1 MSKLISFALSFFS
14 GDKKLYIALGLS
26 LILLGYFYLRLDST
40 KAKLE
45 KSQSDLALA
54 LEINRNN
61 EAKLKELT
69 QIHKAELK
77 AINEANTQKN
87 EVKESVQ
94 YVKEYIYK
102 SNENNITK
110 LFNDVVDR
118 LWDANSTSSNQN
130 RNSKSYNSARV
141 INTKPPWK
149 ANSKKW
155 TRYFKCLFYAFLQI
169 QTVWNSDKQNKGA
182 K

>member
-77 AINEANTQKN
+77 AINEANNQKN
-87 EVKESVQ
+87 EVQKKVQ

-102 SNENNITK
+102 SNENNLTK
-110 LFNDVVDR
+110 LFNNVVDR
-118 LWDANSTSSNQN
+118 LWDENSTSSNQN
-130 RNSKSYNSARV
+130 RNSKS
-141 INTKPPWK
+141 
-149 ANSKKW
+149 
-155 TRYFKCLFYAFLQI
+155 
-169 QTVWNSDKQNKGA
+169 
-182 K
+182 

>member
-1 MSKLISFALSFFS
+1 MINLLFGNA
-14 GDKKLYIALGLS
+14 KLYIALVS
-26 LILLGYFYLRLDST
+26 MAILAGYFYLRLDST

-77 AINEANTQKN
+77 AINEANNQKN
-87 EVKESVQ
+87 QVQEKVQ

-118 LWDANSTSSNQN
+118 LWDANRASSNQN
-130 RNSKSYNSARV
+130 RNSKSENTTRATNS
-141 INTKPPWK
+141 KPP
-149 ANSKKW
+149 
-155 TRYFKCLFYAFLQI
+155 
-169 QTVWNSDKQNKGA
+169 
-182 K
+182 

>member
-1 MSKLISFALSFFS
+1 MINLLFGNA
-14 GDKKLYIALGLS
+14 KLYIALVS
-26 LILLGYFYLRLDST
+26 MAILAGYFYLRLDST

-77 AINEANTQKN
+77 AINEANNQKN
-87 EVKESVQ
+87 QVQKKVQ

-110 LFNDVVDR
+110 LFNNVVDR
-118 LWDANSTSSNQN
+118 LWDANRASGNQN
-130 RNSKSYNSARV
+130 RNSKS
-141 INTKPPWK
+141 
-149 ANSKKW
+149 
-155 TRYFKCLFYAFLQI
+155 
-169 QTVWNSDKQNKGA
+169 
-182 K
+182 

>member
-1 MSKLISFALSFFS
+1 MINLLFGNA
-14 GDKKLYIALGLS
+14 KLYIALVLMA
-26 LILLGYFYLRLDST
+26 ILAGYFYLRLDST

-77 AINEANTQKN
+77 AINEANNQKN
-87 EVKESVQ
+87 EVQKKVQ

-118 LWDANSTSSNQN
+118 LWDDNSTSSNQN
-130 RNSKSYNSARV
+130 RNSKS
-141 INTKPPWK
+141 
-149 ANSKKW
+149 
-155 TRYFKCLFYAFLQI
+155 
-169 QTVWNSDKQNKGA
+169 
-182 K
+182 

>member
-1 MSKLISFALSFFS
+1 MINLLFGNA
-14 GDKKLYIALGLS
+14 KLYIALVS
-26 LILLGYFYLRLDST
+26 MAILAGYFYLRLDST

-69 QIHKAELK
+69 QIHKEELK
-77 AINEANTQKN
+77 AINEANNQKN
-87 EVKESVQ
+87 QVQKKVQ

-118 LWDANSTSSNQN
+118 LWDANRASSNQN
-130 RNSKSYNSARV
+130 RNSKSE
-141 INTKPPWK
+141 NTTR
-149 ANSKKW
+149 ATNSK
-155 TRYFKCLFYAFLQI
+155 
-169 QTVWNSDKQNKGA
+169 SP
-182 K
+182 

>member
-1 MSKLISFALSFFS
+1 MINLLFGNA
-14 GDKKLYIALGLS
+14 KLYIALALMA
-26 LILLGYFYLRLDST
+26 ILTGYFYLRLDST

-45 KSQSDLALA
+45 KSQNDLALA
-54 LEINRNN
+54 LEINKNN
-61 EAKLKELT
+61 EARLKELT

-77 AINEANTQKN
+77 ALNEANNQKN
-87 EVKESVQ
+87 EVKERIE

-130 RNSKSYNSARV
+130 RNSKSKNSARV
-141 INTKPPWK
+141 INTK
-149 ANSKKW
+149 S
-155 TRYFKCLFYAFLQI
+155 
-169 QTVWNSDKQNKGA
+169 S
-182 K
+182 

>member
-1 MSKLISFALSFFS
+1 MFS
-14 GDKKLYIALGLS
+14 YILGDKKLYIALVLMT
-26 LILLGYFYLRLDST
+26 ILAGYFYLRLDST
-40 KAKLE
+40 QAKLE

-54 LEINRNN
+54 LKINENN
-61 EAKLKELT
+61 QEKLKELN
-69 QIHKAELK
+69 QIHNAELN
-77 AINEANTQKN
+77 ALNEANKEKN
-87 EVKESVQ
+87 QVQERVQ

-141 INTKPPWK
+141 INTKP
-149 ANSKKW
+149 
-155 TRYFKCLFYAFLQI
+155 T
-169 QTVWNSDKQNKGA
+169 
-182 K
+182 

>member
-1 MSKLISFALSFFS
+1 MINLLFGNA
-14 GDKKLYIALGLS
+14 KLYIALVLMA
-26 LILLGYFYLRLDST
+26 ILAGYFYLRLDST

-69 QIHKAELK
+69 QIHKEELK
-77 AINEANTQKN
+77 AINEANNQKN
-87 EVKESVQ
+87 QVQKKVQ

-118 LWDANSTSSNQN
+118 LWDANRASSNQN
-130 RNSKSYNSARV
+130 RNSKS
-141 INTKPPWK
+141 
-149 ANSKKW
+149 
-155 TRYFKCLFYAFLQI
+155 
-169 QTVWNSDKQNKGA
+169 
-182 K
+182 

>member
-1 MSKLISFALSFFS
+1 MINLLFGNA
-14 GDKKLYIALGLS
+14 KLYIALVLMA
-26 LILLGYFYLRLDST
+26 ILAGYFYLRLDST
-40 KAKLE
+40 KAELE

-77 AINEANTQKN
+77 AINEANNQKN
-87 EVKESVQ
+87 QVQEKVQ

-118 LWDANSTSSNQN
+118 LWDANRASSNQN
-130 RNSKSYNSARV
+130 RNSKS
-141 INTKPPWK
+141 
-149 ANSKKW
+149 
-155 TRYFKCLFYAFLQI
+155 
-169 QTVWNSDKQNKGA
+169 
-182 K
+182 

>member
-1 MSKLISFALSFFS
+1 MINLLFGNA
-14 GDKKLYIALGLS
+14 KLYIALVLMA
-26 LILLGYFYLRLDST
+26 ILAGYFYLRLDST
-40 KAKLE
+40 KAELE

-77 AINEANTQKN
+77 AINEANNQKN
-87 EVKESVQ
+87 EVQKKVQ

-118 LWDANSTSSNQN
+118 LWDANRASSNKN
-130 RNSKSYNSARV
+130 RNSKS
-141 INTKPPWK
+141 
-149 ANSKKW
+149 
-155 TRYFKCLFYAFLQI
+155 
-169 QTVWNSDKQNKGA
+169 
-182 K
+182 

>member
-1 MSKLISFALSFFS
+1 MINLLFGNA
-14 GDKKLYIALGLS
+14 KLYIALVS
-26 LILLGYFYLRLDST
+26 MAILAGYFYLRLDST

-77 AINEANTQKN
+77 AINEANNQKN
-87 EVKESVQ
+87 QVQERVQ

-110 LFNDVVDR
+110 LFNNVVDR
-118 LWDANSTSSNQN
+118 LWDDNSTSSNKN
-130 RNSKSYNSARV
+130 RNSKS
-141 INTKPPWK
+141 
-149 ANSKKW
+149 
-155 TRYFKCLFYAFLQI
+155 
-169 QTVWNSDKQNKGA
+169 
-182 K
+182 

>member
-45 KSQSDLALA
+45 KSQSDLALT

-77 AINEANTQKN
+77 AINEANNQKN
-87 EVKESVQ
+87 EVQKKVQ

-102 SNENNITK
+102 SNENNLTK
-110 LFNDVVDR
+110 LFNNVVDR
-118 LWDANSTSSNQN
+118 LWDDNSTSSNQN
-130 RNSKSYNSARV
+130 RNSKS
-141 INTKPPWK
+141 
-149 ANSKKW
+149 
-155 TRYFKCLFYAFLQI
+155 
-169 QTVWNSDKQNKGA
+169 
-182 K
+182 

>member
-1 MSKLISFALSFFS
+1 MINLLFGNA
-14 GDKKLYIALGLS
+14 KLYIALVLMA
-26 LILLGYFYLRLDST
+26 ILAGYFYLRLDST

-77 AINEANTQKN
+77 AINEANNQKN
-87 EVKESVQ
+87 QVQEKVQ
-94 YVKEYIYK
+94 YVKKYIYK

-118 LWDANSTSSNQN
+118 LWDANRASSNQN
-130 RNSKSYNSARV
+130 RNSKS
-141 INTKPPWK
+141 
-149 ANSKKW
+149 
-155 TRYFKCLFYAFLQI
+155 
-169 QTVWNSDKQNKGA
+169 
-182 K
+182 

>member
-45 KSQSDLALA
+45 KSQSNLALA

-77 AINEANTQKN
+77 AINEANNQKN
-87 EVKESVQ
+87 EVQKKVQ

-102 SNENNITK
+102 SNENNLTK
-110 LFNDVVDR
+110 LFNNVVDR
-118 LWDANSTSSNQN
+118 LWDDNSTSSNQN
-130 RNSKSYNSARV
+130 RNSKS
-141 INTKPPWK
+141 
-149 ANSKKW
+149 
-155 TRYFKCLFYAFLQI
+155 
-169 QTVWNSDKQNKGA
+169 
-182 K
+182 

>member
-1 MSKLISFALSFFS
+1 MINLLFGNA
-14 GDKKLYIALGLS
+14 KLYIALVS
-26 LILLGYFYLRLDST
+26 MAILAGYFYLRLDST

-77 AINEANTQKN
+77 AINEANNQKN
-87 EVKESVQ
+87 EVQKKVQ

-118 LWDANSTSSNQN
+118 LWDANRASGNQN
-130 RNSKSYNSARV
+130 RNSKS
-141 INTKPPWK
+141 
-149 ANSKKW
+149 
-155 TRYFKCLFYAFLQI
+155 
-169 QTVWNSDKQNKGA
+169 
-182 K
+182 

>member
-1 MSKLISFALSFFS
+1 MSSIFS
-14 GDKKLYIALGLS
+14 YILGDKKLYIALVLMT
-26 LILLGYFYLRLDST
+26 ILAGYFYLRLDST

-45 KSQSDLALA
+45 KSRSDLALA
-54 LEINRNN
+54 LKVNENN
-61 EAKLKELT
+61 QEKLKELN
-69 QIHKAELK
+69 QIHNAELN
-77 AINEANTQKN
+77 ALNEANNQKN
-87 EVKESVQ
+87 QVQERVQ

-141 INTKPPWK
+141 INTKPP
-149 ANSKKW
+149 
-155 TRYFKCLFYAFLQI
+155 
-169 QTVWNSDKQNKGA
+169 
-182 K
+182 

>member
-77 AINEANTQKN
+77 AINEANNQKN
-87 EVKESVQ
+87 EVQKKVQ

-110 LFNDVVDR
+110 LFNNVVDR
-118 LWDANSTSSNQN
+118 LWDANSTSSNKN
-130 RNSKSYNSARV
+130 RNSKS
-141 INTKPPWK
+141 
-149 ANSKKW
+149 
-155 TRYFKCLFYAFLQI
+155 
-169 QTVWNSDKQNKGA
+169 
-182 K
+182 